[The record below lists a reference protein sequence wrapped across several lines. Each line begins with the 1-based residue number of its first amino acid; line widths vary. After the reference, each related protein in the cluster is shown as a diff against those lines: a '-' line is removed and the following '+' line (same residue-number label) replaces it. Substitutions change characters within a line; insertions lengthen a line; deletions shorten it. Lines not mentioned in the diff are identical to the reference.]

1 MTLIRCPSPDHQCHL
16 PQGVLADVSIA
27 TGWCTIALM
36 LCGKFV
42 FQCKPGG
49 WGGGVGQG

>member
-1 MTLIRCPSPDHQCHL
+1 MPLTFPSI
-16 PQGVLADVSIA
+16 QGVLADVSIA

-42 FQCKPGG
+42 FQCE
-49 WGGGVGQG
+49 